1 MAKRPIRARFGNAFS
16 LSAMLAVGAPYLWLI
31 GFFLVPFLIVVKIS
45 LSETAIA
52 QPPYTPVLDIA
63 AGWQGIRDFVAG
75 LSFANYV
82 TLAGDDLYLFS
93 YLKSL
98 KVAAVSTAMLVLGG
112 LPLAYAIVR
121 APRPVRPL
129 LVTLVVLPFWTSFL
143 IRVYAWINILQ
154 RDGLLNQALLW
165 LGVVDQPTTW
175 LATDTAV
182 YIGLVYSYLPF
193 MVLPLYASLEKLDE
207 TLLEAAADLGCPRWK
222 TFFVLTVPLALPGL
236 GAGALLCFIPI
247 VGEFVIP
254 DLLGGSD
261 AAMIGQTLWTE
272 FFANKDWPVASAVA
286 VVLVVLLV
294 APIAVYQHL
303 QAREIEGRPR
313 GGPRGGP

>member
-1 MAKRPIRARFGNAFS
+1 MARRLRADLGS
-16 LSAMLAVGAPYLWLI
+16 TVSAGAKLFVAAPYLWLL
-31 GFFLVPFLIVVKIS
+31 GFFLVPFLIVLKIS

-52 QPPYTPVLDIA
+52 QPPYMPVLDFA
-63 AGWQGIRDFVAG
+63 AGLRGIRDFVAG
-75 LSFANYV
+75 LSFANYI
-82 TLAGDDLYLFS
+82 TIAGDDLYVFS

-98 KVAAVSTAMLVLGG
+98 KVAAVSTAILLLCG
-112 LPLAYAIVR
+112 LPLAYAMAR
-121 APRPVRPL
+121 APRRAQAL

-154 RDGLLNQALLW
+154 RDGLLNQTLLW

-222 TFFVLTVPLALPGL
+222 AFFVVTVPLALPGL

-286 VVLVVLLV
+286 VVLVVLLM

-303 QAREIEGRPR
+303 QTREIEGRQ
-313 GGPRGGP
+313 